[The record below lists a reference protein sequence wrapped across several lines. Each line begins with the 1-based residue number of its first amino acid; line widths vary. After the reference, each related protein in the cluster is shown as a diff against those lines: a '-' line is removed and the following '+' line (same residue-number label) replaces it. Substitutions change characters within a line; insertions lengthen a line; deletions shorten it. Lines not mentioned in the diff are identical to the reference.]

1 MGSSAA
7 GMRMA
12 AAALMLLTVVGCTE
26 IVRNHGYA
34 PAEDE
39 LATLAVGKDTRESVA
54 FKVGRPSAGGLMQ
67 DGAWYYVQSRWSQ
80 RGAAAPQE
88 IGREVVAISFDG
100 RGQVSN
106 IERFGLEDGQVVAL
120 SRRVTDTN
128 IKGVGLIRQLLGNLG
143 RINPG
148 QFLRQGV

>member
-1 MGSSAA
+1 
-7 GMRMA
+7 MRMA
-12 AAALMLLTVVGCTE
+12 AAALVLLALVGCTE

-34 PAEDE
+34 PAEAD
-39 LATLAVGKDTRESVA
+39 LATLAVGRDTRETVA

-80 RGAAAPQE
+80 RGAAAAQE
-88 IGREVVAISFDG
+88 VGREVVAISFDKGG
-100 RGQVSN
+100 RVSN

-120 SRRVTDTN
+120 SRRVTDSN